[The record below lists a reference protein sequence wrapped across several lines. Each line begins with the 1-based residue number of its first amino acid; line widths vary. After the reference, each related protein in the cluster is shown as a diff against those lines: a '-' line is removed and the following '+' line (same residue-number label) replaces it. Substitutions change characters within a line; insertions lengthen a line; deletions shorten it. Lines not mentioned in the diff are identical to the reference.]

1 MLNKELRDI
10 AKMLVIDGK
19 GILAA
24 DESTATTG
32 KRFAGIGVD
41 NTEDNRRAYRELLFT
56 APEMEKYISGVIMYD
71 ETIKQ
76 VDDDVFLVDLLKSRG
91 VIPGIKVD
99 QGLKDFEGSTVEKI
113 TTGLDDLNKR
123 LKEYYSLGARF
134 AKWRAVFSIGDDLPS
149 EKCVKA
155 NAEILAKYAKACQ
168 DNYIVPIVEP
178 EVLMNGSHTIEQ
190 CYDVTV
196 RVLMHVFLELKKEN
210 VDLSGM
216 LLKPNMVIGSL
227 EGPETTSGQIA
238 ESTLKCLSSVVPT
251 EVPGIVFL
259 SGGQSEEEACENLN
273 AINQLAKNV
282 PWKLTFSYGRALQNS
297 ALQTWAGK
305 KENVVRAQKVFVERA
320 KAASLA
326 SQGKMI

>member
-196 RVLMHVFLELKKEN
+196 RVLMDVFLELKKEN

>member
-1 MLNKELRDI
+1 
-10 AKMLVIDGK
+10 MLVIDGK

-196 RVLMHVFLELKKEN
+196 RVLMDVFLELKKEN